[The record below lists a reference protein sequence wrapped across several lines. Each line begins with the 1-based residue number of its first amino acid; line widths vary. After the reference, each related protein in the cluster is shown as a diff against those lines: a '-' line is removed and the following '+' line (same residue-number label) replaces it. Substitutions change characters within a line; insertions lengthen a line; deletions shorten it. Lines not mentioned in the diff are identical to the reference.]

1 MPVEKLF
8 WQDPYLTHT
17 SAAVTSVDGETVT
30 LDRTVAYAFSGG
42 QASDE
47 GTIAG
52 VPILAARLNNL
63 EIEYLLPKCHGLA
76 PGTRVAVVIDWL
88 TRQRLMRLHFA
99 AELVLELI
107 TQHHPQAEKI
117 GANITREKARV
128 DFRWEGNIAQTFPF
142 LEPEIERLVQE
153 GRPIKSNF
161 SDIATQ
167 TRYWE
172 IAGFARVA
180 CGGTHPRS
188 TGEVGRI
195 SLRRMNPGRGKER
208 IEITLA
214 DD

>member
-8 WQDPYLTHT
+8 WQDPYATRT
-17 SAAVTSVDGETVT
+17 DAVVTSVDGDIVT
-30 LDRTVAYAFSGG
+30 LDRTVAFAFSGG

-52 VPILAARLNNL
+52 LPILEARHSNL
-63 EIEYLLPKCHGLA
+63 EIEYVLPKCHGLE
-76 PGTRVAVVIDWL
+76 PGMEVEVVIDWP

-107 TQHHPQAEKI
+107 TQSHPEADKI
-117 GANITREKARV
+117 GANITRDKARV
-128 DFRWEGNIAQTFPF
+128 DFRWEANIAQTFPF
-142 LEPEIERLVQE
+142 LEREIERWVQAD
-153 GRPIKSNF
+153 RPITSTF
-161 SDIATQ
+161 SDTATQ

-172 IAGFARVA
+172 IEGFARVA

-195 SLRRMNPGRGKER
+195 RLKRMNPGRGKER
-208 IEITLA
+208 IEIFLA